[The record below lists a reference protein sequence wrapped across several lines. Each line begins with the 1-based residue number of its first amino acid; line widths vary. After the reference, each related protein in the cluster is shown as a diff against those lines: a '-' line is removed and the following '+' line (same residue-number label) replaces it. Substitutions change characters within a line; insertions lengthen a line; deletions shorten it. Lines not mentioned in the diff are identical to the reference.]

1 MMNKE
6 ESKLGGEDLSSNDL
20 LYRTKT
26 KEALLCLI
34 KKKSQF
40 HEQHSKKKK
49 KTEQAR
55 SECTIIETVIMVPTL
70 FFFEKLSN
78 SNTAG

>member
-1 MMNKE
+1 MMKKE

-49 KTEQAR
+49 KDRTSPKRMHYYRNRYNGSYA
-55 SECTIIETVIMVPTL
+55 
-70 FFFEKLSN
+70 FFF
-78 SNTAG
+78 